1 MSDGI
6 SDIYSGASDFGKFS
20 AIIGGIIGTLIGLI
34 FIGMG
39 SYIIYEASRRTQS
52 VQGKITDSK
61 CESTTS
67 QNRQCMITVS
77 YTTSQPSQMCT
88 GSFSVQDENRF
99 DKGNTITIFYDPS
112 DPCNTGSLESR
123 EQDTIIGIIL
133 IVIGLFLIF
142 IVWLV
147 VYLTYKYKFFAAA
160 EGVGTA
166 IRILE

>member
-1 MSDGI
+1 MSDGV
-6 SDIYSGASDFGKFS
+6 SDIYSGASAFGKFS
-20 AIIGGIIGTLIGLI
+20 AIIGGVIGTLLGLI

-39 SYIIYEASRRTQS
+39 SYIIYEASRRTTS

-61 CESTTS
+61 CQQTTS
-67 QNRQCMITVS
+67 PNRQCMITVN

-88 GSFSVQDENRF
+88 QTFSVQDENKYKK
-99 DKGNTITIFYDPS
+99 DNTVTIYYDPS
-112 DPCNTGSLESR
+112 SPCNTGSLESR
-123 EQDTIIGIIL
+123 RQDTIIGIIL
-133 IVIGLFLIF
+133 IITGLIFIF